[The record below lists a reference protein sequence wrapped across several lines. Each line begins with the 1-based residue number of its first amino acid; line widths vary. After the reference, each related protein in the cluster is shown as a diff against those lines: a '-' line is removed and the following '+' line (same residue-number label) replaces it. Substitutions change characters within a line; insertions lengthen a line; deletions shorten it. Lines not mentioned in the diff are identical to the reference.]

1 MKTTRRSFAATLLAS
16 FLAPCLALGAEE
28 LRPDT
33 TEPMG
38 QKFKQPGQAGVLRVL
53 LVGAG
58 GSHDFP
64 RFFLGTDAETLRAAG
79 KIDTAATPNLDEAKE
94 LIAQADVL
102 VFSANHGT
110 FGLPPFQQ
118 RLNAFA
124 DAGKGIVLLHA
135 ATWYNWP
142 EETGYNKRFVGGGSR
157 GHGFREFQVKSKSS
171 RHPVMKGVPESFS
184 IFDENYYIEL
194 SDDAN
199 VEVLAENEADD
210 RTKKPHPSVW
220 VVNDPKTRIVCI
232 SLGHD
237 ARAHENESYKKLLV
251 NAVNWVAKR

>member
-1 MKTTRRSFAATLLAS
+1 MKTTRKSFAAALAV
-16 FLAPCLALGAEE
+16 LALVPCLAAQDLK
-28 LRPDT
+28 PDT

-38 QKFKQPGQAGVLRVL
+38 QKFQNPKPAGTLRVL

-64 RFFLGTDAETLRAAG
+64 RYFLGKDAETLRAAG
-79 KIDTAATPNLDEAKE
+79 KIDTAATPNLEEAKE
-94 LIAQADVL
+94 LLEQADVF

-157 GHGFREFQVKSKSS
+157 GHGFKDFEVKVKKPN
-171 RHPVMKGVPESFS
+171 HPVMKGVPKTFS

-194 SDDAN
+194 MEDAK

-210 RTKKPHPSVW
+210 RTNKPHPSVW
-220 VVNDPKTRIVCI
+220 IVKDRKTRIVCI

-237 ARAHENESYKKLLV
+237 ARAHDNEAYKTLLV
-251 NAVNWVAKR
+251 NAVKWVSEKR